1 MLKRHKK
8 TLDISV
14 VELEKYN
21 KDFKEAHILINDATN
36 RLQDIEDSL
45 NKFGVQKDDINSE
58 IDKRLQE
65 LQDLEKNLN
74 EFKSYELEMTNRM
87 EKLNTLLHSLEKI
100 ATRLTNELSG
110 YKLRDVDEIIKLLEN
125 DSQHKSVSSEGND
138 METNEYDSSTVTKS
152 TTGSDGTND
161 NEVNSTGND
170 LNLDQMDVDHED
182 KEISKGI
189 PSLSEETLQTLDCY
203 LQQQKIKDL

>member
-1 MLKRHKK
+1 M
-8 TLDISV
+8 
-14 VELEKYN
+14 
-21 KDFKEAHILINDATN
+21 
-36 RLQDIEDSL
+36 
-45 NKFGVQKDDINSE
+45 
-58 IDKRLQE
+58 
-65 LQDLEKNLN
+65 QDLEKNLN
-74 EFKSYELEMTNRM
+74 EFKSYGLEMTSRM

-110 YKLRDVDEIIKLLEN
+110 YKLRDVDAIIKLLEN

-138 METNEYDSSTVTKS
+138 METNEYDSSTVTKL

>member
-14 VELEKYN
+14 VELERYN

-36 RLQDIEDSL
+36 KLQDIEDSL
-45 NKFGVQKDDINSE
+45 NKLGVQKDDINSE

-74 EFKSYELEMTNRM
+74 EFKSYELEMTNKM

-110 YKLRDVDEIIKLLEN
+110 YKLRDVDAIIKLLEN

-138 METNEYDSSTVTKS
+138 METNEYDSSTVTKL